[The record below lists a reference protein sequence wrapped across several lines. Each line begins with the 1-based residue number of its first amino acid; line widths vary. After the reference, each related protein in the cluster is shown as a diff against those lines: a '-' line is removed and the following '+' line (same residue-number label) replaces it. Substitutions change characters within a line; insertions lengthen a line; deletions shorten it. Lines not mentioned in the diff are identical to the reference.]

1 MAEIS
6 NPHDRFFREVFSRL
20 DLSREFLSKQL
31 PAEIAATLD
40 FATLDLR
47 PGSFLDEELQ
57 QYYSDLLFR
66 VNLQTG
72 RPTYVYLLLE
82 HKSYIEWF
90 TGLQVLRY
98 QVEIWEQV
106 RKEEKEARKG
116 QKRTQERTKLPPI
129 FWD

>member
-1 MAEIS
+1 MAEIA

-57 QYYSDLLFR
+57 QYFSDLLFR

-72 RPTYVYLLLE
+72 HPTYVYFIAL
-82 HKSYIEWF
+82 
-90 TGLQVLRY
+90 T
-98 QVEIWEQV
+98 
-106 RKEEKEARKG
+106 
-116 QKRTQERTKLPPI
+116 
-129 FWD
+129 